1 MTKPKTNR
9 VPIKYSPV
17 ETAPV
22 PATLE
27 EQMMHLHG
35 FIAQFI
41 EPGRRDRWTHCLLD
55 SPEKASGH
63 LHRFSADQEA
73 CCCTELKGAESFPKS
88 LEATFGMERGL
99 YFDGLTIPCK
109 MTAAEAATMA
119 AENFRD
125 VLLSLV
131 PGKRVLFFDHGGAVW
146 RCECL

>member
-1 MTKPKTNR
+1 MARPKTNR
-9 VPIKYSPV
+9 APIKYSPV
-17 ETAPV
+17 GTAPV

-27 EQMMHLHG
+27 EQIMHLQG

-41 EPGRRDRWTHCLLD
+41 EPRRRARWTYCLLD

-63 LHRFSADQEA
+63 LHRFGADQEA
-73 CCCTELKGAESFPKS
+73 RCCTELKGAERFPQS
-88 LEATFGMERGL
+88 LEATFGLERGL
-99 YFDGLTIPCK
+99 YFDGITAPCK

-125 VLLSLV
+125 VLVSFV
-131 PGKRVLFFDHGGAVW
+131 PGEKVLFFDHDRAVW